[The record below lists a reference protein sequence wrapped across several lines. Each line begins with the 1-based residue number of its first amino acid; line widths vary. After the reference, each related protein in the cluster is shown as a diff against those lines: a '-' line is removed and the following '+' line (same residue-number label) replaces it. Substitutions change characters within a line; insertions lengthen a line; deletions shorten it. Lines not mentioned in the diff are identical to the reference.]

1 MSGFCQSVLL
11 SIDGRCWAMF
21 FVAMK
26 KLLPIKPLP
35 ALWRLETLDCV
46 GRRGAPQAN
55 LFTVLK
61 EDLELGDFNFSNFEK
76 FNSLRDIA
84 RDCTRWQSLF

>member
-1 MSGFCQSVLL
+1 MSGFCQSDLL

-21 FVAMK
+21 FVVMK
-26 KLLPIKPLP
+26 TLLPIKPLP
-35 ALWRLETLDCV
+35 MLWRLETLNCV
-46 GRRGAPQAN
+46 GRRGAPQDN

-61 EDLELGDFNFSNFEK
+61 ENLELRDFNFSNFEE

-84 RDCTRWQSLF
+84 RDLRHWQSLF